1 MSASVDN
8 SVKNKRE
15 RNRKYRAKVKAK
27 LKSSTI
33 SNIKRPVIS
42 PMDMMEESQEAAPVM
57 NGMDGNQQLDL
68 NRLVL
73 EGARLSLGCESDSS
87 YSDEE
92 VDETEPSYCES
103 GTESEPFNQDVF
115 KQKIRLWASKGITQS
130 KVSELLG
137 ILQPVHKFLPRTAKT
152 LLKTDFGLN
161 KLIKRFN
168 DNDPSNLS
176 EYAYFDYRPF
186 TISAYCGRGKPDPI
200 DKYMDELILELDH
213 LCEHGIIIDGVS
225 FMVQIKCIICDRPA
239 RAIFKCIV
247 NHGAYYACE
256 RCLVPGYD
264 YMNRIVYPFRND
276 EKRTSESF
284 KNRENPLHHHGKSPL
299 EKLKKPLNLVLLFIL
314 DIMHLNYQGNMKKLL
329 KTWFSSDSKVT
340 REKLLRVSLRLVNLK
355 NQIPSEFQRSTRSV
369 EDVSKYTANEFRE
382 ILLYTGPFV
391 LKDILDEKE
400 YKHFLLFHTGSRI
413 LCSSELYKKYT
424 PCAKEYLQ
432 RFTVLTESLY
442 GLEFASLTNHS
453 LAHLTDDV
461 ENMDCPASFLTA
473 FPYENDLGELKR
485 SIRSGNRPI
494 AQICTKIER
503 DLEFNLKK
511 ATVTTEL
518 QILKSKQVDNLL
530 HIQKIKFKNYQFSVK
545 RPDNMILFKDGSI
558 VEIKSMLSSSVTT
571 DPSKVFI
578 LGEQI
583 KILEPAFNY
592 PTCSS
597 LLREYCVERG
607 ESGDLV
613 KFSLADMQCKYCLF
627 EIFELPRDGK
637 KLYAVPLLH

>member
-1 MSASVDN
+1 
-8 SVKNKRE
+8 
-15 RNRKYRAKVKAK
+15 
-27 LKSSTI
+27 
-33 SNIKRPVIS
+33 
-42 PMDMMEESQEAAPVM
+42 MDMMEESQEAAPVM
-57 NGMDGNQQLDL
+57 NGMDENQQLDL

-73 EGARLSLGCESDSS
+73 ESARLSLGCESDSS

-92 VDETEPSYCES
+92 VDETEPNYCES
-103 GTESEPFNQDVF
+103 GTESEPFNQGVF
-115 KQKIRLWASKGITQS
+115 KQKIRLWASRGITQS

-137 ILQPVHKFLPRTAKT
+137 ILQSVHKFLPRTAKT

-168 DNDPSNLS
+168 DNDSSDLS
-176 EYAYFDYRPF
+176 EYAYF
-186 TISAYCGRGKPDPI
+186 
-200 DKYMDELILELDH
+200 
-213 LCEHGIIIDGVS
+213 
-225 FMVQIKCIICDRPA
+225 VQIKCIICDRPA

-264 YMNRIVYPFRND
+264 YMDRIVYPFRND
-276 EKRTSESF
+276 EERTSESF

-369 EDVSKYTANEFRE
+369 EDVSKYTADEFRE

-424 PCAKEYLQ
+424 PCIKEYLQ

-485 SIRSGNRPI
+485 SIRSGNRPM

-530 HIQKIKFKNYQFSVK
+530 HIRKIKFKNYQFSVE
-545 RPDNMILFKDGSI
+545 RPDNMILSKDGSI
-558 VEIKSMLSSSVTT
+558 VEIKSMLSSSVTIN
-571 DPSKVFI
+571 PSKVFI

-613 KFSLADMQCKYCLF
+613 KFSLADMQCKYCLY
-627 EIFELPRDGK
+627 EIFELPRDEK